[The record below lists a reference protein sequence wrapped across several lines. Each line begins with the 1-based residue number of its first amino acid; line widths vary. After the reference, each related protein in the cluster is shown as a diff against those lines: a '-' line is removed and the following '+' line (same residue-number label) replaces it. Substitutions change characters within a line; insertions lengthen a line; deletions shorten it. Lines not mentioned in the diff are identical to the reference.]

1 MNSEAELPET
11 AAADAEAEVD
21 VEADAV
27 EAAEPDAPR
36 ERMPPVESRF
46 LYVDVA
52 ARRAKQL
59 RRGALPRLAALAPDP
74 ETGERPATTVKFER
88 IAMEEV
94 EEGLIVYELPD
105 SQPATEDPS

>member
-1 MNSEAELPET
+1 MSSEVELPET
-11 AAADAEAEVD
+11 AVPDVDAEA
-21 VEADAV
+21 EADAV
-27 EAAEPDAPR
+27 EAPEPEAPR

-59 RRGALPRLAALAPDP
+59 RRGALPRLAAFAPDP
-74 ETGERPATTVKFER
+74 ETGDRPATTVKFER

-94 EEGLIVYELPD
+94 DEGLIVYELPD
-105 SQPATEDPS
+105 PRPATEEPS